1 MTDQIP
7 DISDLT
13 TVARTASLSLAVA
26 TAGVKNRALEAIA
39 IALEER
45 SREILSANQLD
56 LLRVAHM
63 AGLSAEDLRLSGWEH
78 PRPIVHRDDLA
89 PLV

>member
-56 LLRVAHM
+56 LLRGRENDM
-63 AGLSAEDLRLSGWEH
+63 SAGLLDRLALDQSRIASIADSV
-78 PRPIVHRDDLA
+78 RP
-89 PLV
+89 

>member
-45 SREILSANQLD
+45 RNLVCEPAGFTARSRKRHVRWALGSFGVGPVAY
-56 LLRVAHM
+56 RVNC
-63 AGLSAEDLRLSGWEH
+63 
-78 PRPIVHRDDLA
+78 
-89 PLV
+89 